1 LARWKLL
8 YLIFLLFFASKKG
21 IDLAPLI
28 LEIVLWGDK
37 YVRPYNTKMNPYE
50 SDNIDTFK
58 TTENI

>member
-1 LARWKLL
+1 
-8 YLIFLLFFASKKG
+8 LLFFASKKG

-50 SDNIDTFK
+50 SDNIDTLK